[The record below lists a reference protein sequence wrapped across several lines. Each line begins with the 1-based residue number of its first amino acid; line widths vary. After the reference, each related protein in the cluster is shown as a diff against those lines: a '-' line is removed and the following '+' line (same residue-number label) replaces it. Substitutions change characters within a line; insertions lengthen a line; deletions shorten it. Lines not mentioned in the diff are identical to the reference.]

1 MRLLFILLPIILSSQ
16 NLIVNSILD
25 TTDGYIG
32 DIINWTVSVE
42 GKEEDQIIVF
52 PDLDYFNNNSIN
64 IDKNNSKDLKT
75 NLDQIHFEITFW
87 DTGTFFTPDYFIE
100 IYDENNNIDYILEIE
115 PIQISISS
123 ILSSLNEI
131 EFRPIKGPVPVKGI
145 LPLRKILLI
154 SLLVI
159 ISMCMAILWRKREKF
174 IHPKIDYHITE
185 TPDDRAKRR
194 LNELDENGLTKDYY
208 TKLSHISREFIETKY
223 FIRTLEMTT
232 YEIEKNRILF
242 PFNDSLF
249 DIWLGFL
256 KEADKVKYARVMP
269 EPNKLLSRKEMI
281 LNLIEEL

>member
-75 NLDQIHFEITFW
+75 NLDQIHFEITIW

-159 ISMCMAILWRKREKF
+159 ISMCMAILWRKRERF

>member
-16 NLIVNSILD
+16 NLIVNSSLD
-25 TTDGYIG
+25 TTDGFIG
-32 DIINWTVSVE
+32 DIINWTISVE

-52 PDLDYFNNNSIN
+52 PDLDYFNNSSIN
-64 IDKNNSKDLKT
+64 IDKNDSKDLKN
-75 NLDQIHFEITFW
+75 NLDQIHFEITIW

-100 IYDENNNIDYILEIE
+100 VYDDNNNIDYIFEIE
-115 PIQISISS
+115 PVQVSISS
-123 ILSSLNEI
+123 ILSSFNEN

-159 ISMCMAILWRKREKF
+159 ISVCMAILWRKREKF

-185 TPDDRAKRR
+185 NPDERAKRR

-249 DIWLGFL
+249 DSWLGFL
-256 KEADKVKYARVMP
+256 HEADKVKYARVLP
-269 EPNKLLSRKEMI
+269 KPNKLLSRKEI
-281 LNLIEEL
+281 IFNLVEEL